1 MVPDTLERVSEM
13 MDTPPIQ
20 DNCALFIN
28 VSQTCRSTKTDSAR
42 KI

>member
-20 DNCALFIN
+20 GNCALFIN
-28 VSQTCRSTKTDSAR
+28 TYKT
-42 KI
+42 